1 MTAKN
6 TRNAVIVTF
15 AFLAI
20 ATASLAAQAKSDQAT
35 VTIDNRNTLEV
46 VVYAVTAEG
55 TRYRLGS
62 VHRKSTADLTLPA
75 QLVDGATPFR
85 IKVSTYER
93 GPYSP
98 IPIARDAVKTQPM
111 VASAGET
118 IVFLVQARLTDS
130 HIISP

>member
-1 MTAKN
+1 MTAEN
-6 TRNAVIVTF
+6 TRNAIIATV

-20 ATASLAAQAKSDQAT
+20 ATASLAAHATSDQAT

-62 VHRKSTADLTLPA
+62 VQSKSTADLALPA
-75 QLVDGATPFR
+75 KLADGATPFR

-118 IVFLVQARLTDS
+118 IVFLVQPHLTDS
-130 HIISP
+130 HIVGL